1 MLLWIC
7 VGWIL
12 GLTTMGWGKTE
23 YYISAGF
30 ACLIMLLWIA
40 IYRIFL
46 SRIHLV
52 YIRFFIILLSIGLSF
67 ILGQGYANQAL
78 DQRLQRVEREQKPQE
93 VIVHISRL
101 NKISPYSIQQPLTV
115 LKADGTTV
123 QWLGTLKHE
132 GPVQATYLD
141 KEPLALG
148 HYYRLFG
155 EIRPAHAY
163 ATPGAFDVEKWYL
176 EQNYMTGFRIR
187 QIQPLTQ
194 QELYALGFSSHL
206 RQQQSLSSQFLLW
219 IERKRLEL
227 RHFIYRQPLN
237 NKGLTLALLTGDES
251 LLNPETE
258 QQFRRFGMSHLLAI
272 SGPHVV
278 IFALIFCASLQF
290 LVAKF
295 VPHLYLK
302 WPKQYFLSLP
312 FLLCVLLYCA
322 FVGFEIPALRTLLIC
337 VIVTI
342 SIWFRLHIQ
351 PLKLLILSAA
361 ILLLFD
367 PFSILS
373 AAFWLS
379 YGACFVLL
387 RIYQTLER
395 QPLGEVQNLK
405 QRLFFAG
412 KILVESQWKIFIALF
427 PLMIIF
433 FKQIAWIA
441 PISNLFAIP
450 WIGLLIVPLD
460 IIAALFFFMAEPLAA
475 LVFQINNLF
484 ISGLLGLLNFLDHLF
499 SPELI
504 SVAMTPWM
512 LLLSI
517 LILLILFMPQGLVP
531 KAWAACGIFPM
542 IALPFYS
549 HPFQLAVLDVGQG
562 QSIFVRQGQHSM
574 LIDTGGNYDENRFS
588 VGEQIILPFLSVQ
601 GVSRLD
607 QLILTHLDQ
616 DHSGAYLH
624 IRDRLKVKEILSSER
639 PELNTSMKFQYCRQ
653 GQTWDWNEKIY
664 FQILS
669 PKPEAL
675 NSIYA
680 NKNENSCVIHLQ
692 VKDAWPYQNFL
703 LMGDGGWETEYQLL
717 QQYADLKVDVL
728 VLGHH
733 GSQHSSSYQFL
744 QHYRPQLT
752 IASAGRFNRYGHPS
766 SLTQA
771 RLNDLNIPLLNTA
784 QQGSVEFIL
793 NSNNKMQLEAYRD
806 KYKWLKHKSARLQP
820 E

>member
-1 MLLWIC
+1 M
-7 VGWIL
+7 
-12 GLTTMGWGKTE
+12 
-23 YYISAGF
+23 
-30 ACLIMLLWIA
+30 
-40 IYRIFL
+40 
-46 SRIHLV
+46 
-52 YIRFFIILLSIGLSF
+52 
-67 ILGQGYANQAL
+67 
-78 DQRLQRVEREQKPQE
+78 
-93 VIVHISRL
+93 IVHISRL
-101 NKISPYSIQQPLTV
+101 NKISPYNIQQPLTL

-123 QWLGTLKHE
+123 QWLGTLKHD
-132 GPVQATYLD
+132 GPVQTAYLE

-148 HYYRLFG
+148 HYYRLVG

-163 ATPGAFDVEKWYL
+163 ATPGSFDVEKWYL
-176 EQNYMTGFRIR
+176 EQNYMAGFRIQ
-187 QIQPLTQ
+187 QIKPLTQ
-194 QELYALGFSSHL
+194 QEIYTLGFSSHL
-206 RQQQSLSSQFLLW
+206 RQQQNLSSQFLLW
-219 IERKRLEL
+219 IEQKRLEL
-227 RHFIYRQPLN
+227 RHFIYRQPIQ
-237 NKGLTLALLTGDES
+237 NKGLMLALLTGDES
-251 LLNPETE
+251 LLDPEIE

-290 LVAKF
+290 VIAKF

-351 PLKLLILSAA
+351 PLKLLVLSAA
-361 ILLLFD
+361 ILLFLD

-395 QPLGEVQNLK
+395 QPRGEVQNLQ

-412 KILVESQWKIFIALF
+412 KVLVDSQWKIFVALF

-433 FKQIAWIA
+433 FRQVAWIA

-460 IIAALFFFMAEPLAA
+460 IIAALFFFIAEPLAA
-475 LVFQINNLF
+475 LVFQINDLI
-484 ISGLLGLLNFLDHLF
+484 ISGLLGLLNLLDHLF
-499 SPELI
+499 SPDLI
-504 SVAMTPWM
+504 PVAMTPWM
-512 LLLSI
+512 LLASI
-517 LILLILFMPQGLVP
+517 LALLILFMPEGIVP
-531 KAWAACGIFPM
+531 KGWAACGIFPV

-549 HPFQLAVLDVGQG
+549 HPFQLTILDVGQG
-562 QSIFVRQGQHSM
+562 QSVFVRQGQHSM

-601 GVSRLD
+601 GVSRLK

-624 IRDRLKVKEILSSER
+624 IHDRLKVKELMSSER
-639 PELNTSMKFQYCRQ
+639 PKLNTKAQFQYCLQ
-653 GQTWDWNEKIY
+653 GLTWNWNEKIY

-675 NSIYA
+675 NLPYA
-680 NKNENSCVIHLQ
+680 NKNENSCVIHIQ

-703 LMGDGGWETEYQLL
+703 IMGDAGWETEYQIL
-717 QQYADLKVDVL
+717 QQYPDLKVDVL

-733 GSQHSSSYQFL
+733 GSQRSSSYQFL
-744 QHYRPQLT
+744 QHYRLKLS

-766 SLTQA
+766 VMTQA
-771 RLNDLNIPLLNTA
+771 RLNDLNIPFLNTA

-793 NSNNKMQLEAYRD
+793 NSNNQMQLEAYRD
-806 KYKWLKHKSARLQP
+806 KYKWLQRESFKLQP